1 MYFAFFYNALAQ
13 YLCDQIGQF
22 IGLWATFQSFWQQL
36 ICPNLPHS
44 QAIFVTVSKSI
55 NFLVKSFF
63 CNFYRHLA
71 IFSGH
76 TAQHKPRAGEQYTF
90 STLLYDLRRGLT
102 ILVLMEGVC
111 TDQLLLLDMKQVPLR
126 PPDMIWQYL
135 PMVSEIQ
142 LDNSCFT
149 VCSSINTNILLSTL
163 SRLTFH
169 MLHLGRRIHIL

>member
-1 MYFAFFYNALAQ
+1 
-13 YLCDQIGQF
+13 
-22 IGLWATFQSFWQQL
+22 
-36 ICPNLPHS
+36 
-44 QAIFVTVSKSI
+44 
-55 NFLVKSFF
+55 
-63 CNFYRHLA
+63 
-71 IFSGH
+71 
-76 TAQHKPRAGEQYTF
+76 
-90 STLLYDLRRGLT
+90 
-102 ILVLMEGVC
+102 MEGVC